1 MQLMPV
7 CSMIFQHDK
16 LEYIEEQ
23 KKKKQQDNVDE
34 ENKVEVT
41 VTSTEDNQEVK
52 QQQDNVDEENK
63 AAGET
68 ARGSVCRLSTPKG

>member
-7 CSMIFQHDK
+7 CSMIFQYDK

-34 ENKVEVT
+34 ENKVEVI
-41 VTSTEDNQEVK
+41 VTNTEGKEETKEVSPSIE
-52 QQQDNVDEENK
+52 VIEK
-63 AAGET
+63 A
-68 ARGSVCRLSTPKG
+68 VPL

>member
-1 MQLMPV
+1 MPV
-7 CSMIFQHDK
+7 CSMIQLHDK

-41 VTSTEDNQEVK
+41 VANTERKEETKEVSPSI
-52 QQQDNVDEENK
+52 EEIEK
-63 AAGET
+63 T
-68 ARGSVCRLSTPKG
+68 LPL

>member
-41 VTSTEDNQEVK
+41 VANTERKEETKEVSPSIE
-52 QQQDNVDEENK
+52 VIEK
-63 AAGET
+63 A
-68 ARGSVCRLSTPKG
+68 VPL

>member
-34 ENKVEVT
+34 ENKVEVA
-41 VTSTEDNQEVK
+41 VTSTERKEETKEVSPSI
-52 QQQDNVDEENK
+52 EEIEK
-63 AAGET
+63 T
-68 ARGSVCRLSTPKG
+68 LPL

>member
-34 ENKVEVT
+34 ENKVEVIVANTERKEETKEVSPSIEEIEKT
-41 VTSTEDNQEVK
+41 VP
-52 QQQDNVDEENK
+52 
-63 AAGET
+63 
-68 ARGSVCRLSTPKG
+68 L

>member
-34 ENKVEVT
+34 KNKVEVT
-41 VTSTEDNQEVK
+41 VTSTERKEETKEVSPSI
-52 QQQDNVDEENK
+52 EEIEK
-63 AAGET
+63 T
-68 ARGSVCRLSTPKG
+68 LPL

>member
-7 CSMIFQHDK
+7 CSMIFQYDK

-34 ENKVEVT
+34 ENKVEVI
-41 VTSTEDNQEVK
+41 VTNTEGKEETKEVSPSI
-52 QQQDNVDEENK
+52 EEIEK
-63 AAGET
+63 T
-68 ARGSVCRLSTPKG
+68 LPL

>member
-34 ENKVEVT
+34 ENKVEVI
-41 VTSTEDNQEVK
+41 VTNTEGKEETKEVSPSIE
-52 QQQDNVDEENK
+52 VIEK
-63 AAGET
+63 A
-68 ARGSVCRLSTPKG
+68 VPL